1 MAKGLTLEIVSPEE
15 LLLSERV
22 DMAIIPAVEGDIGA
36 LPGHAPMIVSLRA
49 GLVRAQVAGTTVHEF
64 VVVGGFAEITP
75 ERCTV
80 VATEA
85 VPVAAAT
92 AEWIEERVRAAEAVY
107 SRTATTDEVEVR
119 EDALRQTQLGS
130 VLQARV

>member
-1 MAKGLTLEIVSPEE
+1 MANRLTLEIVSPEE

-22 DMAIIPAVEGDIGA
+22 DMAIIPAVAGDVGV

-49 GLVRAQVAGTTVHEF
+49 GLVRAKVEGAAAHEF

-80 VATEA
+80 VASEA
-85 VPVAAAT
+85 VPAAAAT
-92 AEWIEERVRAAEAVY
+92 AEWIGDRVRAAQVAY
-107 SRTATTDEVEVR
+107 SRTAMTDEVEVR
-119 EDALRQTQLGS
+119 EDALLQAQLGS
-130 VLQARV
+130 VRQAQA